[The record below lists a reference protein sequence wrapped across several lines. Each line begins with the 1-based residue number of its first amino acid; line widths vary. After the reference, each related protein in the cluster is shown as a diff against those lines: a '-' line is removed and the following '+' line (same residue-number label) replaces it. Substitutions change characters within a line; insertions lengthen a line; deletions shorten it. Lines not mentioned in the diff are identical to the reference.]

1 MEIKRETALITGAS
15 SGIGYELSKIFAQNG
30 YNLIL
35 VARRIEVLRRIKEEL
50 SKIYGIEVIIIE
62 KDLSKSYSGNEV
74 FNENHDLVIQT
85 NIVALTELTYL
96 ISNQMIKNEGGKI
109 LNVASTGAY
118 QPGPYTAVY
127 YASKAYVLSLT
138 EALSIELK
146 KYNIQVSGLCPG
158 TTKTDFHQ
166 RAGKREVRG
175 AMSPKLVAEIGYK
188 EFMKGK
194 SIIIPGIKNKI
205 AIGIS
210 RVLPRKVLG
219 KTVGCIQNSVILL
232 NK

>member
-74 FNENHDLVIQT
+74 FNEIHDLVIQT